1 MYTLFSENFTTF
13 RIDVFDVICI
23 IIVKQEWPLI

>member
-1 MYTLFSENFTTF
+1 MSLFTENFSTF
-13 RIDVFDVICI
+13 KIEVFDVICI